1 MNNQNKI
8 TVYRNELN
16 TTSFRKFN
24 SLEMDLF
31 FAICS
36 KMRNKGMDTIRFYF
50 NDLKEIINYSGKNN
64 QRFIEYLDNLYTK
77 MLNLVYKKGQGPD
90 YEKFVLFTGFNMKGS
105 QNYIEI
111 SINPKLEYIL
121 NEISSEFTKF
131 ELEEF
136 SKLKS
141 SYSKTMFRLLK
152 QFRLTGY
159 YKVNITEFRYLL
171 DVPKSY
177 PMHKIDSVI
186 LKPINKELSDLFQNF
201 KIKKIKAKKQNK
213 IEYLEFT
220 FKPQDDVKKDG
231 TKLFKDDTGNYYEN
245 DIERFTKGEVDK
257 SFPTI

>member
-1 MNNQNKI
+1 MSNQNKM

-16 TTSFRKFN
+16 TTSFRKFS

-36 KMRNKGMDTIRFYF
+36 QMRNKGMDTVRFYF
-50 NDLKEIINYSGKNN
+50 NDLKEIINYSGKDN

-77 MLNLVYKKGQGPD
+77 MLNLVYKKGQGQD

-105 QNYIEI
+105 ENYMEI

-159 YKVNITEFRYLL
+159 YKVNIIEFRYLL
-171 DVPKSY
+171 DVPESY
-177 PMHKIDSVI
+177 PMHKIDSII
-186 LKPINKELSDLFQNF
+186 LKPILKELTPIFKNL

-213 IEYLEFT
+213 IEYLEFN
-220 FKPQDDVKKDG
+220 FKVQDDVRKDG
-231 TKLFKDDTGNYYEN
+231 TKIFKDSNGNYYEN
-245 DIERFTKGEVDK
+245 DIMHFTKEEVDK
-257 SFPTI
+257 SFPNA